1 MELGNQRNRLQ
12 TPRRLGQ
19 AGDQAGVTHRAF
31 GEEFVQI
38 TGIAFFLAELLLHG
52 LDEHAGIGEVLVF
65 AMVIADEMDDF
76 PMRFGQLNLRTL
88 CQRQGDGFVP
98 VRCDGQKP
106 AVGQFQSAAVTS
118 SIGKPSI
125 PCLNSRLMP
134 YPSLLE

>member
-76 PMRFGQLNLRTL
+76 PMRFGQLNLRAI
-88 CQRQGDGFVP
+88 CQCQAMVSS
-98 VRCDGQKP
+98 
-106 AVGQFQSAAVTS
+106 QSDAVTKNPLSVNSKPLPFIS
-118 SIGKPSI
+118 SMGKRRSPASI
-125 PCLNSRLMP
+125 AV
-134 YPSLLE
+134 